1 MTIPRFHGD
10 YIDRHGPEPRA
21 IPRLEP
27 LFVRVADVSNAAD
40 FPNIAAALEHTR
52 SQQGGSNHG

>member
-10 YIDRHGPEPRA
+10 YIDRHGLSA

-27 LFVRVADVSNAAD
+27 LFVRVADISNADD
-40 FPNIAAALEHTR
+40 FPNIAAAIEWAR